1 MAAARKPLGTAL
13 KLLVLIAL
21 IVFGNM
27 LSDWIAGQLDI
38 ELRPSNEHIFHRLIM
53 ISVVAYTLLMA
64 FPFVPGIEIG
74 LGLIALLGPEI
85 VFLVYCCTVVALNLS
100 FVLGRLIPE
109 AVLVRLLKE
118 LHLNR
123 ASQLLAQ
130 LGTLDTQQRL
140 RFLLSRAPTRWVPL
154 LIRWRYLAIAVALN
168 VPGNFVIGGGG
179 GIAMMA
185 GMSRLFGPVK
195 FLLTVLVAVSPVP
208 IAILLMSDQAI

>member
-27 LSDWIAGQLDI
+27 LSDWTAEQLNI

-53 ISVVAYTLLMA
+53 VSVVAYTLLMA
-64 FPFVPGIEIG
+64 IPFVPGIEIG

-109 AVLVRLLKE
+109 AVLVRLLNE